1 MRFGIFLTQERKDV
15 AKVTTLEISQRA
27 KAGKGAA
34 RATRRAGLVPGVVY
48 GGKKEPNLVSI
59 DPRIIMKELHRGG
72 WQSRLYQFTVEGEQ
86 IHALIRDIQFHPV
99 SDAPIHIDFLR
110 LVPGQSI
117 HVQVGI
123 VFTGED
129 EAPGIKRGG
138 VLNIARHV
146 VDVQVA
152 VENIPEHFTVDLSK
166 LDIND
171 NVRWEDLQGTEHCT
185 PTLHIPNF
193 VIASVAAPTVDAEAE
208 SAEEAAEEAAS

>member
-1 MRFGIFLTQERKDV
+1 M

-34 RATRRAGLVPGVVY
+34 RATRREGMVPGVVY
-48 GGKKEPNLVSI
+48 GGKKEPTLVSI
-59 DPRIIMKELHRGG
+59 DPRIIMKELHRGA
-72 WQSRLYQFTVEGEQ
+72 WQSRLYQFSIGGEQ
-86 IHALIRDIQFHPV
+86 VHALIRDIQFHPV

-110 LVPGQSI
+110 LVPGQSV

-123 VFTGED
+123 TFTGED

-138 VLNIARHV
+138 VLNIARHS
-146 VDVQVA
+146 VDVEVP

-171 NVRWEDLQGTEHCT
+171 NVRWDDLQGTEHST

-193 VIASVAAPTVDAEAE
+193 VIASIAPPTVDEETEEA
-208 SAEEAAEEAAS
+208 SEEAAAEAK

>member
-1 MRFGIFLTQERKDV
+1 MSKI
-15 AKVTTLEISQRA
+15 TTLQISERA

-34 RATRRAGLVPGVVY
+34 RATRREGLVPGVVY
-48 GGKKEPNLVSI
+48 GGKQEPNLVSI

-72 WQSRLYQFTVEGEQ
+72 WQSRLYQFEIGGKN
-86 IHALIRDIQFHPV
+86 IRALIRDIQFHPV

-110 LVPGQSI
+110 LVPGQKV

-123 VFTGED
+123 SFTGEE

-138 VLNIARHV
+138 VLNIARHS
-146 VDVQVA
+146 VDVLVD
-152 VENIPEHFTVDLSK
+152 VDHIPEHFTVDLSK

-171 NVRWEDLQGTEHCT
+171 NVRWDDLSGTEHAT

-193 VIASVAAPTVDAEAE
+193 VIASIAAPTVDEEVSEDAEAE
-208 SAEEAAEEAAS
+208 APSAE

>member
-1 MRFGIFLTQERKDV
+1 M

-34 RATRRAGLVPGVVY
+34 RATRREGLVPGVVY
-48 GGKKEPNLVSI
+48 GGKKEPALVSI
-59 DPRIIMKELHRGG
+59 DPRIIMKELHRGA
-72 WQSRLYQFTVEGEQ
+72 WHSRLYQFNIGGEQ
-86 IHALIRDIQFHPV
+86 VHALIRDIQFHPV

-110 LVPGQSI
+110 LVPGQSV

-123 VFTGED
+123 TFTGEE

-138 VLNIARHV
+138 VLNIARHS
-146 VDVQVA
+146 VDVEVP

-171 NVRWEDLQGTEHCT
+171 NVRWDDLQGTEHST

-193 VIASVAAPTVDAEAE
+193 VIASIAPPTVDEEPA
-208 SAEEAAEEAAS
+208 EAAEEAAEAK

>member
-1 MRFGIFLTQERKDV
+1 M

-34 RATRRAGLVPGVVY
+34 RATRREGLVPGVVY
-48 GGKKEPNLVSI
+48 GGKKEPALVSI
-59 DPRIIMKELHRGG
+59 DPRIIMKELHRGS
-72 WQSRLYQFTVEGEQ
+72 WQSRLYQFNIGGEQ
-86 IHALIRDIQFHPV
+86 VHALIRDIQFHPV

-110 LVPGQSI
+110 LVPGQSV

-123 VFTGED
+123 TFTGEED
-129 EAPGIKRGG
+129 APGIKRGG
-138 VLNIARHV
+138 VLNIARHS
-146 VDVQVA
+146 VDVEVP

-171 NVRWEDLQGTEHCT
+171 NVRWDDLQGTEHAT

-193 VIASVAAPTVDAEAE
+193 VIASIAPPTVDEEPEDAAEGEGEAAAAE
-208 SAEEAAEEAAS
+208 SK